1 VYIGSI
7 LVFWFKAK
15 LAEVPFL
22 TGGGSF
28 HNDSAPTRAHKP
40 WTRLE
45 KVVYFCVVGL
55 VGTAYTLCIGSI
67 IVFFLKAKLAEAS
80 AKKAGQATPGLSIV
94 SSRARP
100 RRTWALRGYDTITA
114 VDMGSIA

>member
-1 VYIGSI
+1 VGTAYTVYVGSI

-15 LAEVPFL
+15 TAEE
-22 TGGGSF
+22 
-28 HNDSAPTRAHKP
+28 R
-40 WTRLE
+40 
-45 KVVYFCVVGL
+45 
-55 VGTAYTLCIGSI
+55 
-67 IVFFLKAKLAEAS
+67 

-94 SSRARP
+94 SSRPRP